1 MKTLLLLAVPIL
13 LNSCAGFA
21 PTVSIQ
27 TDENGRIIGTF
38 GGSFT
43 YIPKSKP
50 LGTK

>member
-1 MKTLLLLAVPIL
+1 MKILLLLAIL
-13 LNSCAGFA
+13 PVLNSCAGFA